1 MTTLET
7 EIYQNSNVI
16 NRTEDRPALE
26 NETVFQLLLS
36 ELECCFAEFREKAA
50 AYREADYVTIAR
62 SALLNEWLIRSQAK
76 GKKVRSLNNVQEQ
89 IKGSGTIGTIEG
101 LTKEGYLQIRTESGE
116 ILTHVSGDILE
127 IREEP

>member
-36 ELECCFAEFREKAA
+36 ELECCFAEFREKTAA
-50 AYREADYVTIAR
+50 NREADYLTKAR

-76 GKKVRSLNNVQEQ
+76 GRKVRSLNDVEEQ
-89 IKGSGTIGTIEG
+89 TKGSGTIGTIEG
-101 LTKEGYLQIRTESGE
+101 LTKEGYLQIRTELGE

-127 IREEP
+127 ISEEQ